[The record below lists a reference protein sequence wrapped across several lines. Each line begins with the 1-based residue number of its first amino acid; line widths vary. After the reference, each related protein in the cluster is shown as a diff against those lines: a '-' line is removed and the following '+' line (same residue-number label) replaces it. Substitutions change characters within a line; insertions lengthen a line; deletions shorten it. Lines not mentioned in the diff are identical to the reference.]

1 VTDLLQPRKG
11 DTVIFS
17 RGRGSGGRHKAEDSR
32 RPPRRPANRPDPD
45 DLDIV
50 VEDETGEGAGEPD
63 DARRDTGPYDIT
75 EAPSGVERLDLG
87 SLQIPSV
94 DGVEIRVQPNPDGS
108 LQQVVLV
115 HGDSSVQLA
124 VFAAP
129 RSEGIWDEVR
139 AEMRK
144 AMFAEGVASEEIAG
158 EYGTELRGR
167 LRSPDGLV
175 DVRFIGV
182 DGPRWMVRAVYNGKA
197 AIDPAEAG
205 PLDICLSGLVVDR
218 GREAMPVRE
227 ALPLRLPREVM
238 EQAEAQAGEGTDAAA
253 GGDATGGRTNGQRPR
268 TGGKP
273 SPRRR
278 R

>member
-1 VTDLLQPRKG
+1 M
-11 DTVIFS
+11 IFS

-32 RPPRRPANRPDPD
+32 RPPRRPASRPDPD
-45 DLDIV
+45 DLDLNV
-50 VEDETGEGAGEPD
+50 EGASDQDEV
-63 DARRDTGPYDIT
+63 DAGRDAGPYDIT
-75 EAPSGVERLDLG
+75 EAPDGVDRLDLG
-87 SLQIPSV
+87 SLKIPSV
-94 DGVEIRVQPNPDGS
+94 DGVEIRVQSAPDGS
-108 LQQVVLV
+108 VQQLALV
-115 HGDSSVQLA
+115 HGDNLMQLA

-144 AMFAEGVASEEIAG
+144 SMFTEGVATDEVEGA
-158 EYGTELRGR
+158 YGTELRGR

-182 DGPRWMVRAVYNGKA
+182 DGPRWMVRALIQGPA
-197 AIDPAEAG
+197 AVDPSVTG
-205 PLDICLSGLVVDR
+205 PLDACLSGLVVDR

-227 ALPLRLPREVM
+227 ALPLRMPREFM
-238 EQAEAQAGEGTDAAA
+238 EQAHGQQAEDGTGGGEGAEVS
-253 GGDATGGRTNGQRPR
+253 GGRTNGVRTRPER
-268 TGGKP
+268 KP